1 MNSLLKNLFISFIG
15 IFLLISILLL
25 VILWNFSNN
34 IPDYKF
40 LKNYKPPVSSKVY
53 AGDGNLVADF
63 SKEKRIFVPYRSIPK
78 NVINAFLSAE
88 DKNFFSHPG
97 VDAKGVLR
105 ATINNFKNIM
115 TSKRLEGAS
124 TITQQVAKNFLLT
137 NEVSLNRKLKE
148 AILAFR
154 IERALTKE
162 RILELYLNQI
172 YLGSGAYGVAAASLE
187 YFDKSIKELD
197 YAEAALLALDDA
209 GLDIG
214 NMEAFYCGNLGQA
227 NAMVGQR
234 ILQEIGQTGIPVVN
248 CSNACA
254 TGATAFREAWTSI
267 KAGLYDVVLAV
278 GVEQMG
284 TGLLGGAG
292 GGVGIPKEG
301 LLGSGTMPAVFAEAG
316 MEHARQYGTTF
327 EQFAKISVKNHHHS
341 TMNPKARYQIETP
354 LDEVMNAEM
363 ISYPNTKLMCSV
375 NVDGAAAAVLV
386 SEKKAKELGMQRAV
400 RIKASVMTSDPYQER
415 DLVMPDVNS
424 CTRKAAAEAYE
435 MAGLNSEDI
444 DLVELH
450 DCFATAEM
458 LHYENLGLCGDGEAG
473 RLIDEGEVELGGRI
487 PVNVSGGLLSKG
499 HPLGATGIAN
509 IYEVCTHLRG
519 EAGARQVENAK
530 IGMTHVIGLGSACGI
545 HILEKV

>member
-1 MNSLLKNLFISFIG
+1 MS
-15 IFLLISILLL
+15 
-25 VILWNFSNN
+25 
-34 IPDYKF
+34 D
-40 LKNYKPPVSSKVY
+40 VY
-53 AGDGNLVADF
+53 VL
-63 SKEKRIFVPYRSIPK
+63 
-78 NVINAFLSAE
+78 
-88 DKNFFSHPG
+88 G
-97 VDAKGVLR
+97 VDMIKFGRFPDRTVP
-105 ATINNFKNIM
+105 
-115 TSKRLEGAS
+115 G
-124 TITQQVAKNFLLT
+124 
-137 NEVSLNRKLKE
+137 
-148 AILAFR
+148 
-154 IERALTKE
+154 
-162 RILELYLNQI
+162 
-172 YLGSGAYGVAAASLE
+172 LG
-187 YFDKSIKELD
+187 
-197 YAEAALLALDDA
+197 AEAALLALDDA
-209 GLDIG
+209 GLTIDK
-214 NMEAFYCGNLGQA
+214 MEAFYCGNLGQA

-284 TGLLGGAG
+284 TGLLGGSG
-292 GGVGIPKEG
+292 GGKGIPKEG

-316 MEHARQYGTTF
+316 MEHSRQYGTTF

-386 SEKKAKELGMQRAV
+386 SEKKARELGMGRSV
-400 RIKASVMTSDPYQER
+400 RVKASVLTSDPYQER

-424 CTRKAAAEAYE
+424 CTRKAAKEAYE
-435 MAGLNSEDI
+435 MAGLGADDI

-458 LHYENLGLCGDGEAG
+458 LHYENLGLCEDGEAG
-473 RLIDEGEVELGGRI
+473 RLIDEGEVELGGRV

-519 EAGARQVENAK
+519 EAGERQVEGAK
-530 IGMTHVIGLGSACGI
+530 VGLTHVIGLGSACGI
-545 HILEKV
+545 HILEKA

>member
-1 MNSLLKNLFISFIG
+1 MS
-15 IFLLISILLL
+15 
-25 VILWNFSNN
+25 
-34 IPDYKF
+34 D
-40 LKNYKPPVSSKVY
+40 VY
-53 AGDGNLVADF
+53 VL
-63 SKEKRIFVPYRSIPK
+63 
-78 NVINAFLSAE
+78 
-88 DKNFFSHPG
+88 G
-97 VDAKGVLR
+97 VDMIKFGRFPDRTVPD
-105 ATINNFKNIM
+105 
-115 TSKRLEGAS
+115 
-124 TITQQVAKNFLLT
+124 
-137 NEVSLNRKLKE
+137 
-148 AILAFR
+148 
-154 IERALTKE
+154 
-162 RILELYLNQI
+162 
-172 YLGSGAYGVAAASLE
+172 LG
-187 YFDKSIKELD
+187 
-197 YAEAALLALDDA
+197 AEAALLALDDA
-209 GLDIG
+209 GLNIG

-284 TGLLGGAG
+284 TGLLGGSG
-292 GGVGIPKEG
+292 SGSGIPKEG

-341 TMNPKARYQIETP
+341 TMNPKAMYQIETP

-375 NVDGAAAAVLV
+375 NVDGSAAAVLV
-386 SEKKAKELGMQRAV
+386 SEKKAKELGMSRAV
-400 RIKASVMTSDPYQER
+400 KVLASAMASDPYTDR
-415 DLVMPDVNS
+415 DLVMPDVNA
-424 CTRKAAAEAYE
+424 CTRLAAKDAYE
-435 MAGLNSEDI
+435 QAGIGPEDVN
-444 DLVELH
+444 LVELH

-458 LHYENLGLCGDGEAG
+458 LHYENLGLCKDGEAG
-473 RLIDEGEVELGGRI
+473 RMIDEGHVELGGKV

-519 EAGARQVENAK
+519 EGGARQVEGAK
-530 IGMTHVIGLGSACGI
+530 IGMTHVIGLGTACGI
-545 HILEKV
+545 HILEKTN

>member
-1 MNSLLKNLFISFIG
+1 MS
-15 IFLLISILLL
+15 
-25 VILWNFSNN
+25 
-34 IPDYKF
+34 D
-40 LKNYKPPVSSKVY
+40 VY
-53 AGDGNLVADF
+53 VL
-63 SKEKRIFVPYRSIPK
+63 
-78 NVINAFLSAE
+78 
-88 DKNFFSHPG
+88 G
-97 VDAKGVLR
+97 VDMIKFGR
-105 ATINNFKNIM
+105 FP
-115 TSKRLEGAS
+115 
-124 TITQQVAKNFLLT
+124 
-137 NEVSLNRKLKE
+137 
-148 AILAFR
+148 
-154 IERALTKE
+154 ERTVPD
-162 RILELYLNQI
+162 
-172 YLGSGAYGVAAASLE
+172 LG
-187 YFDKSIKELD
+187 
-197 YAEAALLALDDA
+197 AEAALLALDDA
-209 GLDIG
+209 GLTID

-284 TGLLGGAG
+284 TGILGGSG
-292 GGVGIPKEG
+292 GGKGIPKEG

-316 MEHARQYGTTF
+316 MEHSRQYGTTF

-386 SEKKAKELGMQRAV
+386 SEKKAKELGMGRSV
-400 RIKASVMTSDPYQER
+400 RVKASVLTSDPYQER

-424 CTRKAAAEAYE
+424 CTRKAAKEAYE
-435 MAGLNSEDI
+435 MAGLGAEDI

-458 LHYENLGLCGDGEAG
+458 LHYENLGLCKDGEAG
-473 RLIDEGEVELGGRI
+473 RLIDDGEVELGGRV

-519 EAGARQVENAK
+519 EAGKRQVEGAK
-530 IGMTHVIGLGSACGI
+530 RGLTHVIGLGSACGI
-545 HILEKV
+545 HILEKA